1 MNVEIIYKENV
12 TGEVL
17 DGLASKLPTIISG
30 LLEVPGGKVAVLKPG
45 QISLQFSQANARDI
59 GSDIRIIVLARSISP
74 RTSVENK
81 LAAAVLEK
89 VVALVGAKEKKYSVT
104 VRLYLTEIGAAEY
117 TPV

>member
-12 TGEVL
+12 TDAVL
-17 DGLASKLPTIISG
+17 DDLASKLPSIISG
-30 LLEVPGGKVAVLKPG
+30 LLEVPGGKLAVLKPE
-45 QISLQFSQANARDI
+45 QISLQFSLANARDI
-59 GSDIRIIVLARSISP
+59 GSDLRIVVLARSISP

-89 VVALVGAKEKKYSVT
+89 VVALVGTQNSIT

-117 TPV
+117 LPA